1 MKIPQ
6 ILDTTLRDG
15 EQTPGVTFNPA
26 AKAQIAHELK
36 RIGVPLIEAGSACNG
51 ASEKEGIR
59 RVCEEVGDRTMV
71 ASFAR
76 IKDQDIDDVVESGA
90 GRISLVCPSSDRHIS
105 VKLGFNQGNPEFYD
119 RALYVTLKSLEYA
132 LGKGLIVELLAE
144 DGSRANPEYLKRLSL
159 EAQKNGAEGF
169 CVCDTLGCLMPSQTY
184 GLFRYL
190 REGLDSTV
198 LSFHGHDDK
207 GLATANTL
215 EALRAGA
222 GRFHGTV
229 NGLGERCGNCA
240 LEEAAIS
247 LEHEYGIK
255 VIDLTRIQ
263 ELSRLVA
270 GLSNVHPSKS
280 KAVVGQFAFEH
291 DAGIHHAA
299 LFKDTDM
306 YEPYPPA
313 LVGRQHRLSLGKL
326 SGLGSIRIKLGQ
338 MGLSL
343 EEEKM
348 PMLLTMVRSMNEGG
362 ELVSD
367 ADFLILLER
376 ARGNCLHKKV
386 SLEEITVMTGNRTT
400 PAAVVHLRIN
410 GDENLHFGAAT
421 GDGPVDAAINAVNNA
436 LGENRANLVEYHVEA
451 ITGGSDAVVRLN
463 VTVEMNG
470 RRLNS
475 SAMGP
480 DIFMASVHAYLKAV
494 NLLL

>member
-1 MKIPQ
+1 
-6 ILDTTLRDG
+6 
-15 EQTPGVTFNPA
+15 VTFNPD
-26 AKAQIAHELK
+26 AKAQIARELK
-36 RIGVPLIEAGSACNG
+36 KIGVPMIEAGSACNG
-51 ASEKEGIR
+51 SSEKDGIWK
-59 RVCEEVGDRTMV
+59 VCEEVGDRMMV

-90 GRISLVCPSSDRHIS
+90 GRVSLVCPSSDRHIE
-105 VKLGFNQGNPEFYD
+105 VKLGFRRDSPGFYD
-119 RALYVTLKSLEYA
+119 RAIQTTLKSLEYA
-132 LGKGLIVELLAE
+132 LKRDLIVELLAE

-184 GLFRYL
+184 ELFRYL
-190 REGLDSTV
+190 REGLDRTV

-240 LEEAAIS
+240 LEEVALS

-270 GLSNVHPSKS
+270 GLSNVHPSKN
-280 KAVVGQFAFEH
+280 KAVVGKFAFQH

-299 LFKDTDM
+299 QLKDREM
-306 YEPYPPA
+306 YEPYSPE
-313 LVGRQHRLSLGKL
+313 LVGRQHSLSLGKL
-326 SGLGSIRIKLGQ
+326 SGLGSIRIKLGE

-343 EEEKM
+343 EEDRM
-348 PMLLTMVRSMNEGG
+348 PALLEMVRRMNEAG
-362 ELVSD
+362 EIVSD
-367 ADFLILLER
+367 ADFLLLVER
-376 ARGNCLHKKV
+376 VKGRGMHEKV
-386 SLEEITVMTGNRTT
+386 SLEEISVITGNRTT
-400 PAAVVHLRIN
+400 PAAVVHLRFN
-410 GDENLHFGAAT
+410 GDEDLHFGAAT
-421 GDGPVDAAINAVNNA
+421 GDGPVDAAIAAVNNA
-436 LGENRANLVEYHVEA
+436 LGENRAKLVEYYVEA

-470 RRLNS
+470 SRLNS
-475 SAMGP
+475 SAMGT